1 MDQKKRGK
9 VEGGKRKEKVE
20 QKKKGENGE
29 EPRLKKLQLIRS
41 VVWKTVI
48 FAHYSV

>member
-29 EPRLKKLQLIRS
+29 EGKAKKAA
-41 VVWKTVI
+41 VNT
-48 FAHYSV
+48 